1 MEYFAQILVNGLLLG
16 AIYAL
21 MAVAYTVVYGVVRLV
36 NFAFGELFMLGA
48 ILTATLMMPSGT
60 LFGINVILPGF
71 PFWLAALL
79 SLSIVAAIGAL
90 IERLAFRPLR
100 TAPRLAPLISSI
112 AVSTLLMNLAQMI
125 WGAQQIAMPAT
136 PLTISEPFQLPG
148 GVFVTAADMAV
159 AVTMVVAMLG
169 FHLFINRSRMGRA
182 MRATAESRIASLIV
196 GIPAD
201 RIVTFTFAAGSAF
214 AALAGILYA
223 QSYGSV
229 YASMGFVPGLKALT
243 AAVLGGIGSIPGAAL
258 GGIVLGVVE
267 ALGAGYIP
275 GGSAYKDAISFAM
288 LVILLLFRPEGILG
302 RPELNETA
310 RGSLLGQEIGLV
322 GKGLLAAAAAK
333 ATKLGGVLR
342 LTEMRVFVGLFSLA
356 VMIGVFAPSNY
367 ALQIM
372 TMILIYGMLASG
384 LNLIVGFA
392 GLLDLGFV
400 AFWAVGSYVTG
411 IVFVLVLK
419 NGYGVSP
426 GEVWWLLYPLF
437 FVGGGMAALFGMLIG
452 YPTLKL
458 RGDYLAIMTL
468 GFGEI
473 VRVVITNWID
483 VTRGP
488 MGIRGIPSPS
498 LFGYSLG
505 EPRSLFFF
513 ALVMA
518 AVLVLLIGRLVR
530 SKTGRAWVAIR
541 EDEDAA
547 EAIGINTA
555 GYKLLAYA
563 CSAAVGGVVG
573 VFYAHMQRYIGPA
586 SFSLSE
592 NITLLLLIVIGG
604 LGTIAGPFIGAAL
617 WVLFLQL
624 SLSIPIVQSHPE
636 IRYVFLGAVLIVL
649 MLYRPQGVAS
659 RASRPSLVRLS

>member
-1 MEYFAQILVNGLLLG
+1 MDYFAQILANGLLLG

-60 LFGINVILPGF
+60 LFGFEVTLPGL

-79 SLSIVAAIGAL
+79 SLAAVAAIGAL

-112 AVSTLLMNLAQMI
+112 AVSTLLMNLTQMI
-125 WGAQQIAMPAT
+125 WGAQQIPMPAT
-136 PLTISEPFQLPG
+136 TLSSSEPFQLPG
-148 GVFVTAADMAV
+148 GVFITAADLSV
-159 AVTMVVAMLG
+159 IVTMVVAMLS
-169 FHLFINRSRMGRA
+169 FHLFVNRSRMGRA
-182 MRATAESRIASLIV
+182 MRATAESRLASLIV

-258 GGIVLGVVE
+258 GGLILGLVE
-267 ALGAGYIP
+267 ALGGGYIP
-275 GGSAYKDAISFAM
+275 GGSAYKDAISFAI
-288 LVILLLFRPEGILG
+288 LVLLLLFRPEGMLG
-302 RPELNETA
+302 RPEMNETA
-310 RGSLLGQEIGLV
+310 RGSLLGQEIGGG
-322 GKGLLAAAAAK
+322 GKGLLAGIADKTAQIAR
-333 ATKLGGVLR
+333 VLR
-342 LTEMRVFVGLFSLA
+342 LTEMRVFLGLFA
-356 VMIGVFAPSNY
+356 VASTIGIFAPSNY

-400 AFWAVGSYVTG
+400 AFWAVGSYVTS

-419 NGYGVSP
+419 NSYDVAP
-426 GEVWWLLYPLF
+426 GDVWWLLYPMF
-437 FVGGGMAALFGMLIG
+437 IVGGCIAALFGILIG

-473 VRVVITNWID
+473 VRVVVTNWID
-483 VTRGP
+483 LTRGP

-498 LFGYSLG
+498 LFEYSLG

-513 ALVMA
+513 ALAMA
-518 AVLVLLIGRLVR
+518 AVLVVLVGRLVR

-547 EAIGINTA
+547 EASGINTA

-573 VFYAHMQRYIGPA
+573 VFCAHMQRYIGPA
-586 SFSLSE
+586 NFSLSE

-624 SLSIPIVQSHPE
+624 SLSIPLVQSHPE
-636 IRYVFLGAVLIVL
+636 IRYVFLGAVLVFL
-649 MLYRPQGVAS
+649 MLHRPQGVAS
-659 RASRPSLVRLS
+659 RARPSLVRLP

>member
-1 MEYFAQILVNGLLLG
+1 VDYFAQIVANGLLLG

-60 LFGINVILPGF
+60 LLGFEVTLPAL
-71 PFWLAALL
+71 PFWLAAPL
-79 SLSIVAAIGAL
+79 SLAIVAAVGAL

-112 AVSTLLMNLAQMI
+112 AVSTLLMNLAQMV
-125 WGAQQIAMPAT
+125 WGAQQIPMPAT
-136 PLTISEPFQLPG
+136 PLSSGEPLQLPG
-148 GVFVTAADMAV
+148 GVFITTADVAAAV
-159 AVTMVVAMLG
+159 IMVVAMLG
-169 FHLFINRSRMGRA
+169 FHLFVSRSRMGRA
-182 MRATAESRIASLIV
+182 MRATAESRLASLIV

-229 YASMGFVPGLKALT
+229 YAAMGFVPGLKALT

-275 GGSAYKDAISFAM
+275 GGSAYKDAISFAI
-288 LVILLLFRPEGILG
+288 LVLLLLLRPQGILG
-302 RPELNETA
+302 RPELNESA
-310 RGSLLGQEIGLV
+310 RGSLLGQEIDTT
-322 GKGLLAAAAAK
+322 GKGLLASLAAAATRIG
-333 ATKLGGVLR
+333 ATLR
-342 LTEMRVFVGLFSLA
+342 LTEMRIFGALLLIAALVG
-356 VMIGVFAPSNY
+356 IFAPSNY

-411 IVFVLVLK
+411 ILFVLVLK
-419 NGYGVSP
+419 NGYGVAP
-426 GEVWWLLYPLF
+426 GDVWWLLYPLF
-437 FVGGGMAALFGMLIG
+437 FVGGGVAALFGMLIG

-473 VRVVITNWID
+473 VRVVVTNWID
-483 VTRGP
+483 LTRGP
-488 MGIRGIPSPS
+488 MGIRGIPSLS

-505 EPRSLFFF
+505 DPRSLFFF

-518 AVLVLLIGRLVR
+518 AILVVLVARLVR

-547 EAIGINTA
+547 EASGINTA

-586 SFSLSE
+586 NFSLSE

-624 SLSIPIVQSHPE
+624 SLSIPLVQNHPE
-636 IRYVFLGAVLIVL
+636 IRYVFLGAVLVCL